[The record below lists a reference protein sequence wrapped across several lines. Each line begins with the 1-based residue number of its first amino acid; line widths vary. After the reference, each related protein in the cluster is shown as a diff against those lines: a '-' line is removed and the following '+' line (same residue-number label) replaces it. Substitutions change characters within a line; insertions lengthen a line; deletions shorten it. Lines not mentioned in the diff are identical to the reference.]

1 MIFTDLERLSK
12 LSTEER
18 RHNYFCDEKDCRNVA
33 DIPTWQEQYKKHH
46 KTLSEKGKHGEGNK
60 IMGSSR
66 HIIKSISIKL
76 DHTVTW
82 LMNAHYKI

>member
-46 KTLSEKGKHGEGNK
+46 KTLSEKGKHGDDNK
-60 IMGSSR
+60 LMRSSR
-66 HIIKSISIKL
+66 HIKFSIKL
-76 DHTVTW
+76 DHTVT
-82 LMNAHYKI
+82 